1 MNAARHVTALADEHS
16 PHFWLGRLST
26 ALAVAPD
33 HPKVAR
39 EALEEFVRSPLPS
52 RELVQT
58 LRERM
63 TPK

>member
-1 MNAARHVTALADEHS
+1 MSARYVTPLADHHS

-26 ALAVAPD
+26 ALAVAPE

-39 EALEEFVRSPLPS
+39 EALEDFVRSPVPS

-58 LRERM
+58 LKERM